1 LFVISGFLITGPLL
15 ADAADGVVSFSKFY
29 SRRALRILPAATVVI
44 LATGVAS
51 LLILNSVR
59 AKAVLADSLWASVFA
74 ANVKFGRDG
83 TDYFSEAA
91 VSPLQHFWSLA
102 VEEQFYLVWPAVLA
116 LAVIGLPV
124 LQARLGGESRPAAT
138 LARCLASASRWC
150 WRSAGRPRCC
160 CRSGRRPRTD
170 PTAYFSAFP
179 PRLGA
184 GRRCPLATGL
194 PLLGRLPDTVRS
206 ALTWAGVAGI
216 GITAVAYD
224 RTPLTE
230 LGSDAAGACDVRRP
244 RGRHRRAQLGANHLL
259 GRQPL
264 RFVGISPI
272 RCPAGV
278 KAAVLAAHHADPI
291 PSNLEPSF
299 DHILQDRTKS
309 VIPADTRRT
318 ESQICQND
326 DAQGTRKVVLF
337 GNSHP
342 VAWLPAVSRVAR
354 DAGWQFFPMVKE
366 VCDDGGDQPR
376 PDHRE
381 RVRRR

>member
-1 LFVISGFLITGPLL
+1 MFVISGFLITGPLL

-170 PTAYFSAFP
+170 STAYFSAFP

-244 RGRHRRAQLGANHLL
+244 RGRHRRAQLG
-259 GRQPL
+259 RQPPSRTPAPAFRRNISYSLSGRGEGRRPGRAPRRPDSQQPRAVL
-264 RFVGISPI
+264 RPH
-272 RCPAGV
+272 PAGPHEIGDSSGYKKDREPDLPERRRPAHQEGRAV
-278 KAAVLAAHHADPI
+278 REQPPRGVVARRLAGGQGRGLAVLSHG
-291 PSNLEPSF
+291 
-299 DHILQDRTKS
+299 
-309 VIPADTRRT
+309 
-318 ESQICQND
+318 
-326 DAQGTRKVVLF
+326 QG
-337 GNSHP
+337 G
-342 VAWLPAVSRVAR
+342 
-354 DAGWQFFPMVKE
+354 
-366 VCDDGGDQPR
+366 
-376 PDHRE
+376 
-381 RVRRR
+381 VRRRRRSAPT